1 MNIPTILMKWA
12 ITNKK
17 WDIVLCLYTLLNV
30 GIPNS
35 YLYTHFPSK
44 SKFTTKEAVEIG
56 NNIVLDTTDK
66 ECKTLIRLFSTSK
79 YGRLEEWGGRFG
91 YRRR

>member
-1 MNIPTILMKWA
+1 MHIPTILMKWA

-17 WDIVLCLYTLLNV
+17 WDIVLCLYTMLNI

-35 YLYTHFPSK
+35 YLYSHFPHK
-44 SKFTTKEAVEIG
+44 SKFTTEEAIDNGSNV
-56 NNIVLDTTDK
+56 VLDTNDTA
-66 ECKTLIRLFSTSK
+66 CKTMICLFPVST
-79 YGRLEEWGGRFG
+79 YGRLEEWNGMFG